1 MSCPAKTVVNVPGTR
16 SCSRAKA
23 TAGRALRAAQPQIEL
38 TTTNVAPGASRSV
51 ASTSSAVRSSR
62 TPSRVSS
69 SRIGVTNRSSYGM
82 IVSCREVMPRRLQIV
97 VAAAV
102 ADQREDGCLRHDEIT
117 IAFERDLDAC
127 LTEEQRVVADARL
140 HWHESRLAS
149 RRAPWL
155 VAQLAGIRHRKAG
168 ASGRNA
174 PALHRLTIHCRR
186 RQIQP
191 HLAAFFALFE
201 CDEHAIADHDE
212 GLRAAGFWCHGSGA
226 RGSGASSRV
235 RFQRYKGGHGRTGP
249 DRSGAPQTYA
259 RAVQVSSFRNRTVRQ
274 CPAVSA
280 LSLATFLF
288 DERTPHELHDERE
301 HEREHDDRD
310 TAPDERRERHRQPVR
325 PLGAGLSDALDAH
338 VDERRARQCFGDALD
353 HREKWG
359 TPHPLMNGMVAEVGR
374 RHA

>member
-226 RGSGASSRV
+226 RGSGAASRV

-249 DRSGAPQTYA
+249 DRAGQG
-259 RAVQVSSFRNRTVRQ
+259 RTVREHRKPTRARCKSRLSATERSGSVRP
-274 CPAVSA
+274 CPPYRSPRSFSMSVLRTSCTTNASTSANTTIVTPRRTSVVSDIGSQFAHSARACPMRSTRMSMSAALVSA
-280 LSLATFLF
+280 SATLSI
-288 DERTPHELHDERE
+288 
-301 HEREHDDRD
+301 
-310 TAPDERRERHRQPVR
+310 TAKSGARHT
-325 PLGAGLSDALDAH
+325 H
-338 VDERRARQCFGDALD
+338 
-353 HREKWG
+353 
-359 TPHPLMNGMVAEVGR
+359 
-374 RHA
+374 